1 MIIGYVPITATKLIH
16 PSVPIYPLHNRYN
29 QYADDDYRCD
39 PLVGSKSISTPLT
52 FFWSTVLNQT
62 TRMKKAV
69 QGAEPNMD
77 QARKRDK
84 RLTRLLII
92 DEHSFSTAMP
102 FTSWTFL

>member
-1 MIIGYVPITATKLIH
+1 
-16 PSVPIYPLHNRYN
+16 
-29 QYADDDYRCD
+29 
-39 PLVGSKSISTPLT
+39 LT

-69 QGAEPNMD
+69 QGAELNMD

-92 DEHSFSTAMP
+92 DEHSFFNRNAV
-102 FTSWTFL
+102 